1 MEIYV
6 QILSIYCCLSIAR
19 RFESEQLAGTA
30 EQRGRSRQASAR
42 KSCRP
47 SEAAADKDKDKDK
60 ERGVSVDLRVLH
72 PGHYLERHLSDIL
85 MRSGW

>member
-6 QILSIYCCLSIAR
+6 QILSIYCCLSVAR

-30 EQRGRSRQASAR
+30 EQRARSRQASAR

-47 SEAAADKDKDKDK
+47 SEAAADKDKDK

>member
-6 QILSIYCCLSIAR
+6 QILSIYCCLSVAR

-30 EQRGRSRQASAR
+30 EQRARSRQASAR

-47 SEAAADKDKDKDK
+47 SEADKEKDKDK